1 MTRLPESTARRYGK
15 VFDEIAAE
23 YDRHRPTYPDEL
35 VDQACRVAGIG
46 SGDHVLEVGCGSGQ
60 LSRGL
65 VARGLHVTALEP
77 GKSLIALA
85 RQNLEGAGEVEFVNA
100 QFEDALL
107 PREQF
112 QAVFSASA
120 FHWVD
125 PRVSWQKTAD
135 VLVPGGTLALVQYCG
150 LEEPRSKRDQEAA
163 LAAIRKVAPDIAAN
177 WPTYRDLD
185 ATLAGIEQRRGNV
198 SEVWAWLGSYDI
210 GQDYAS
216 RLFGDVQVA
225 VMPKLSEHTPDE
237 LGALVRTMSFYARLS
252 THQRQALEREY
263 EAIYERLGRP
273 IRASTVAALVTARRS
288 TQEDDHRTSPQGT
301 PHLFDPPAGPG
312 EGGMCGGTGDQTDQD
327 SRSASHGA
335 ATSLIAMASIESVT
349 LEVAGPPPSTASTP
363 PPSVWAPRYA
373 CGPACNPGAR
383 GHR

>member
-23 YDRHRPTYPDEL
+23 YDRHRPAYPDQL
-35 VDQACRVAGIG
+35 IDQACDVAGIG

-60 LSRGL
+60 LTRGL

-85 RQNLEGAGEVEFVNA
+85 RQNLAGGGEVEFVNA

-125 PRVSWQKTAD
+125 PKVSWQKAAD
-135 VLVPGGTLALVQYCG
+135 VLVRGGTLALVQYFG
-150 LEEPRSKRDQEAA
+150 LEEQRTKGDQDAA
-163 LAAIRKVAPDIAAN
+163 LAAMRKVAPDIADN

-185 ATLAGIEQRRGNV
+185 ATLAGVEQRRGNV
-198 SEVWAWLGSYDI
+198 SEVWAWLGCYDL
-210 GQDYAS
+210 GQDYAG

-225 VMPKLSEHTPDE
+225 VMPKLVEHTPDE
-237 LGALVRTMSFYARLS
+237 LNALVSTMSYYARLS
-252 THQRQALEREY
+252 PDQRQALEREY

-273 IRASTVAALVTARRS
+273 IRASTVAALVTAR
-288 TQEDDHRTSPQGT
+288 
-301 PHLFDPPAGPG
+301 
-312 EGGMCGGTGDQTDQD
+312 
-327 SRSASHGA
+327 
-335 ATSLIAMASIESVT
+335 
-349 LEVAGPPPSTASTP
+349 TAP
-363 PPSVWAPRYA
+363 
-373 CGPACNPGAR
+373 
-383 GHR
+383 